1 MRGSEPRAEKGVP
14 KRVEEVSPADSA
26 LRDEALEGW
35 KAVVEAAW
43 SLSNLRSG
51 LVDVTPRLKGPPEA
65 LNLLKES
72 VESIQ
77 RTSTLDTVE
86 EEIRRAA
93 ADLKTFSE
101 DLLGVQ
107 GILEETLQAI
117 WRRRGALKPP

>member
-1 MRGSEPRAEKGVP
+1 MRGSEPRAERGVP

-26 LRDEALEGW
+26 LRGEALEGW

-51 LVDVTPRLKGPPEA
+51 LVDVTPRLKGIPEA
-65 LNLLKES
+65 LNLLKEFVS
-72 VESIQ
+72 SIQ

-86 EEIRRAA
+86 GEIQGAA

-101 DLLGVQ
+101 DLLGVR
-107 GILEETLQAI
+107 GILEEALQAV
-117 WRRRGALKPP
+117 WRRRSTLKPS

>member
-14 KRVEEVSPADSA
+14 KRVEGVSPADSA
-26 LRDEALEGW
+26 LRDEVLEGW

-51 LVDVTPRLKGPPEA
+51 LVDVTPRLKGLPEA

-72 VESIQ
+72 VSSIQ
-77 RTSTLDTVE
+77 QTSTLDTVE
-86 EEIRRAA
+86 EEIQRAA
-93 ADLKTFSE
+93 DDLKTFSE
-101 DLLGVQ
+101 DLLGVR

-117 WRRRGALKPP
+117 WRRRGAIKPS